1 MRFIRSIKPYFK
13 LLSRIIRFNSI
24 VAARANLKAS
34 QANAASMYVLVHLP
48 GISPA
53 LELTSAMG

>member
-34 QANAASMYVLVHLP
+34 QSNAASMYMFSF
-48 GISPA
+48 ISPA
-53 LELTSAMG
+53 SPRLLS